1 MRNRQVLAAAIAGL
15 IAQSSLSGC
24 AAQVAKSKR
33 AAAAA
38 VGATE
43 SCYGIARAGK
53 NDCRTSKHVCAG
65 WSRQDNDKGAFIYVP
80 TGTCERLVGGLLAE
94 S

>member
-1 MRNRQVLAAAIAGL
+1 MQHGKVIAVAIAGL
-15 IAQSSLSGC
+15 IAQSSLTGC

-43 SCYGIARAGK
+43 QCYGIARAGK
-53 NDCRTSKHVCAG
+53 NDCQTSKHVCAG
-65 WSRQDNDKGAFIYVP
+65 WSREDNDKGAFVYVP
-80 TGTCERLVGGLLAE
+80 SGTCERLVGGLLSE
-94 S
+94 T